1 MVCIAQKTNPLLWI
15 EYLQQHVIIGFKW
28 LDQDYIFQEG
38 IQIMKCKYV
47 LLILFFFLFGGIVHG
62 EPVIVGTRLP
72 PFILE
77 DQHGESHKADKSLQ
91 LIVFGKSRTSNKIM
105 EAALENVNA
114 GYLSNHH
121 TVYIANISGMP
132 GIVTKSLALPK
143 MRKLPYVIL
152 VDKDDSVSKG
162 FPSTSNAI
170 TILQVKD
177 LRIVSV
183 DFSNDPEAIKK
194 VIDAIVP

>member
-1 MVCIAQKTNPLLWI
+1 MRARSGETNDIADARNCGNRST
-15 EYLQQHVIIGFKW
+15 
-28 LDQDYIFQEG
+28 D
-38 IQIMKCKYV
+38 
-47 LLILFFFLFGGIVHG
+47 
-62 EPVIVGTRLP
+62 
-72 PFILE
+72 
-77 DQHGESHKADKSLQ
+77 
-91 LIVFGKSRTSNKIM
+91 
-105 EAALENVNA
+105 
-114 GYLSNHH
+114 
-121 TVYIANISGMP
+121 IANISGMP
-132 GIVTKSLALPK
+132 SIVTKSLALPK

-170 TILQVKD
+170 TLLQVKD